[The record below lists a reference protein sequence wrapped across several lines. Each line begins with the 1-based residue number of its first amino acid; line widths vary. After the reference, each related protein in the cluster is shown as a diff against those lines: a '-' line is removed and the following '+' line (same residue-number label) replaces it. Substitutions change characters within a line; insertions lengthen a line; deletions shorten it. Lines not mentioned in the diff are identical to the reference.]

1 MDDQYQPF
9 GSDSSR
15 QYYDPSHPL
24 YVRTGY
30 DDASERLAKSN
41 PTTELGPWGTRLV
54 YAAFVLVAA
63 YFALIFI
70 FGTH

>member
-9 GSDSSR
+9 GSDWTR

-30 DDASERLAKSN
+30 DRAWPSGNPAHIRRILARIRLFRAN
-41 PTTELGPWGTRLV
+41 LRLWNTLTTTSG
-54 YAAFVLVAA
+54 
-63 YFALIFI
+63 
-70 FGTH
+70 